1 MRNEIERQTEIEIKQ
16 KNLETDIRSLEID
29 RENEFARLDQEEQIA
44 KRRAQQKADVMKEE
58 SERYRESEQAQLKAQ
73 ESVKKLK
80 IEQQRSIETSRIE
93 NEEKTQTREI
103 EKRKALQ
110 MEEHDRDLAVTEKL
124 VLVLKANEVKEQA
137 RAQTEMASEQVGSAR
152 EIEIAQRKKTL
163 HLIRAQQEGESEAI
177 HITTVAKAEKEASQ
191 EREQAEKFTSLA
203 TQLRYEVDAAG
214 KLLLNDA
221 ENQRSDA
228 SRQSDLKMRIAENLD
243 SIIREA
249 VRPMENID
257 GIKIY
262 EVNGLP
268 GIGGRGDFDAGAGG
282 SGGNGTGGNLSD
294 SVVNSAL
301 RYRAQVPFVDNLLNE
316 IGMSS
321 GEIGN
326 IKNILGDYNTTSDS
340 SDKAS

>member
-1 MRNEIERQTEIEIKQ
+1 
-16 KNLETDIRSLEID
+16 L
-29 RENEFARLDQEEQIA
+29 QI
-44 KRRAQQKADVMKEE
+44 
-58 SERYRESEQAQLKAQ
+58 
-73 ESVKKLK
+73 
-80 IEQQRSIETSRIE
+80 
-93 NEEKTQTREI
+93 
-103 EKRKALQ
+103 
-110 MEEHDRDLAVTEKL
+110 EEHDRDLAVTEKM
-124 VLVLKANEVKEQA
+124 VLVLKANELKEQA

-163 HLIRAQQEGESEAI
+163 HLIRAEQEGESEAI
-177 HITTVAKAEKEASQ
+177 HITTVARAEKEASQ

-268 GIGGRGDFDAGAGG
+268 GIGGGFDVGNGG
-282 SGGNGTGGNLSD
+282 SGSSGGNGAGGNLSD
-294 SVVNSAL
+294 AVVNSAL

-326 IKNILGDYNTTSDS
+326 IKNILGDYNTTSDA